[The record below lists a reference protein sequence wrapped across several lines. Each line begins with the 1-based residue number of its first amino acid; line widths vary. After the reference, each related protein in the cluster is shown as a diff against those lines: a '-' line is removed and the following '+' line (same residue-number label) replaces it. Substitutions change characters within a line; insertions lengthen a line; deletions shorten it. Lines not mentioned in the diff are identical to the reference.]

1 MATSKEKHKKET
13 VTKKT
18 CLIDSEM
25 SDSHN
30 DTEDSEE
37 GEEIDL
43 NIA

>member
-30 DTEDSEE
+30 DTEE